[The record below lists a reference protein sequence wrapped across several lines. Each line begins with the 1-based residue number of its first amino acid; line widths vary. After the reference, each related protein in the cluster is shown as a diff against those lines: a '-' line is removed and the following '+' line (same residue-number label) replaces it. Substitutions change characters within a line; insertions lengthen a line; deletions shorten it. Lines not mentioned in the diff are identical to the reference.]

1 MSAPGNRTQ
10 TVDVAPSAALRGDEP
25 PVDLSAF
32 YRDYA
37 GLRSLIIRRVGDPE
51 AAADILQDAIVTTLQ
66 KLRDGEIDNPEFIG
80 GYIYRVALNHLRNY
94 RRKDKSE
101 LSDARDIEAL
111 ADQANIPADME
122 VQRGQWAQAARNVL
136 IGLPTSRDREILIR
150 FYLDEEGKD
159 SICSSLGLSEAHFI
173 RVIFR
178 ARSRF
183 KLLLE
188 RSGYHK
194 ADLLS
199 LALWILCSALL
210 TTQFL
215 PGGPSAG
222 PRSAFEQ
229 PRDVTPHRGME
240 MTDGQNGH

>member
-1 MSAPGNRTQ
+1 MSAPLNRTQ
-10 TVDVAPSAALRGDEP
+10 IVDVSPGAALRGDEP

-51 AAADILQDAIVTTLQ
+51 AAADILQDAILTTLQ
-66 KLRDGEIDNPEFIG
+66 KLRNGEIDNPQFIG
-80 GYIYRVALNHLRNY
+80 GFIYRVALNHLRNY

-101 LSDARDIEAL
+101 ILDARDIDAV
-111 ADQANIPADME
+111 ADQANVPAE
-122 VQRGQWAQAARNVL
+122 TQVQRGQWAQMARNVL
-136 IGLPTSRDREILIR
+136 RALPTSRDREILIR
-150 FYLDEEGKD
+150 FYLDEEEKD
-159 SICSSLGLSEAHFI
+159 SICNSLGLSEEHFT

-183 KLLLE
+183 RLLLE

-199 LALWILCSALL
+199 LALWMLCSSLL
-210 TTQFL
+210 TMQFMS
-215 PGGPSAG
+215 GGPPAG
-222 PRSAFEQ
+222 PQGTFEQ
-229 PRDVTPHRGME
+229 PRETTPLGIKGWR
-240 MTDGQNGH
+240 

>member
-10 TVDVAPSAALRGDEP
+10 TVDVSLSAALRGDEP

-37 GLRSLIIRRVGDPE
+37 GLRSLIIRRVGNPE

-66 KLRDGEIDNPEFIG
+66 KLRDGEIDNPKFIG

-101 LSDARDIEAL
+101 LSDARDVEAL
-111 ADQANIPADME
+111 ADQANVPADTE
-122 VQRGQWAQAARNVL
+122 LQRGQWAQVARNVL

-150 FYLDEEGKD
+150 FYLDEEDKD
-159 SICSSLGLSEAHFI
+159 SICSSLGLSETHFT

-178 ARSRF
+178 ARNRF
-183 KLLLE
+183 RALLE
-188 RSGYHK
+188 RSGYRK

-199 LALWILCSALL
+199 LALWILCSSVLA
-210 TTQFL
+210 TQFL
-215 PGGPSAG
+215 LGGPPAG
-222 PRSAFEQ
+222 PGSVFEQ
-229 PRDVTPHRGME
+229 FHGTTPVGIKGWR
-240 MTDGQNGH
+240 

>member
-1 MSAPGNRTQ
+1 MSAPLNRTQ
-10 TVDVAPSAALRGDEP
+10 TVDVSPSAALRGDEP

-136 IGLPTSRDREILIR
+136 IGLPTSRDREILVR
-150 FYLDEEGKD
+150 FYLDEEDKD

-178 ARSRF
+178 ARNRF
-183 KLLLE
+183 RLLLE

-199 LALWILCSALL
+199 LALWILCSYVLAMQLL
-210 TTQFL
+210 
-215 PGGPSAG
+215 GGAPAG
-222 PRSAFEQ
+222 ARSVFEQ
-229 PRDVTPHRGME
+229 PPGAAPVDIKGWK
-240 MTDGQNGH
+240 

>member
-10 TVDVAPSAALRGDEP
+10 TVDVRQSAAPRSDEP
-25 PVDLSAF
+25 PIDLSAF

-51 AAADILQDAIVTTLQ
+51 AAADILQDAILTTLE
-66 KLRDGEIDNPEFIG
+66 KLRNGEIDNPQFIG

-101 LSDARDIEAL
+101 LSDARDIEAV
-111 ADQANIPADME
+111 ADQADVPAE
-122 VQRGQWAQAARNVL
+122 TGVQRGQWAQMARNVL
-136 IGLPTSRDREILIR
+136 SALPTSRDREILVR
-150 FYLDEEGKD
+150 FYLDEEDKD
-159 SICSSLGLSEAHFI
+159 SICGSLGLSEAHFT

-178 ARSRF
+178 ARNRF

-199 LALWILCSALL
+199 LALWILCSSLL
-210 TTQFL
+210 TTLFL
-215 PGGPSAG
+215 PGGPPAG

-229 PRDVTPHRGME
+229 PRDTTPVGIEGWR
-240 MTDGQNGH
+240 